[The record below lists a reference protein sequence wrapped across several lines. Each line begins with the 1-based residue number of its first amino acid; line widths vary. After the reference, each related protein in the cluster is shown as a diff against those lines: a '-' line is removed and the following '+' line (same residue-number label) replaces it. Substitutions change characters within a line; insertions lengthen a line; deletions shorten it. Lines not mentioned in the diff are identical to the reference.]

1 MSLLDLS
8 WRSMKR
14 SFRLYSIY
22 FISML
27 IGVIIHFTFSSL
39 MFNSDILEAIHNKE
53 NFQLGVMVA
62 SVVVFLFIIFFI
74 LYANSF
80 FMKQRKKEFGMYLL
94 YGMSERQIAMI
105 VFYET
110 LCLSSI
116 ALVSGML
123 IGGLLSKFF
132 GMLLMN
138 LMQYDNVISFA
149 FPLKAVGLTLL
160 LFLLLISIISVQSY
174 FSVRRVQLVEL
185 FRAKEKRDK
194 PLRFSAWLSILS
206 ILLIGV
212 GYFLISREGNSV
224 YWQDYYLASMITA
237 TVGFIGGTYLFFRQF
252 FGWLLEK
259 MSRGKKYVEGNKM
272 LWVSSLRFSVRGNT
286 FNLTFITLF
295 STVIV
300 YLVGFVSINY
310 AVQFDAVKREFPNHI
325 AFSSTDEQT
334 QKQIEQMIQADHP
347 ILDHQR
353 LKGLAAKPTSDK
365 KAAFP
370 NAEYFSE
377 QLLLFS
383 ESEFN
388 NMVSARGDVQQ
399 VKLQGQEAVALA
411 QGINKSVTFSG
422 SEQPSFT
429 VKLKE
434 NTTTFDLVERKDYTL
449 LSKATDSKGDIGL
462 RPSVLIISD
471 EAFHTLSLEE
481 AAVSFDI
488 YQIKDAT
495 SANELSRNVQAI
507 VAAAPDA
514 YYASFVDLYS
524 INIESSSLLLFSAAF
539 LAVIALFALGSMIY
553 FKQLREATEE
563 QSQYSI
569 LQKIGIDDREIKKV
583 IRKQLLFVFMPPLLL
598 GLLHSWFLMYYPA
611 LAEVKDFPQLTS
623 IISGIL
629 ILYFVIYILFYISSV
644 RVYYKI
650 VNPKNAMS

>member
-149 FPLKAVGLTLL
+149 FPLKAVGLTIL

-206 ILLIGV
+206 ILLIGG

-237 TVGFIGGTYLFFRQF
+237 TIGFIGGTYLFFRQF

-353 LKGLAAKPTSDK
+353 LKGLAVKPASDK